1 MTGIH
6 LNLDA
11 WIVLAIIAVLVLAFL
26 ASRRRAS

>member
-11 WIVLAIIAVLVLAFL
+11 WLVLAILAVAAIGVVLY
-26 ASRRRAS
+26 RRTP